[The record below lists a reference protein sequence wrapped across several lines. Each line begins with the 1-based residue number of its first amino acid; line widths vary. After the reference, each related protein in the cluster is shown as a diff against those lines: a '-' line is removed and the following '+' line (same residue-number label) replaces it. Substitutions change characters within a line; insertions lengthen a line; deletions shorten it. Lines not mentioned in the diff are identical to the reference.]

1 MKHIQLNQYLAKP
14 KVRHTQQGVVL
25 PITLIALLL
34 LMIASVAL
42 IRSTETNLLVSG
54 NLAFK
59 RDVINQAERAVPVVK
74 TLFETGVLSDIKG
87 REDDLIANNYYAT
100 IQPTNESGIPT
111 ILLDIDNFDGNFSA
125 NNIVDEDAQIT
136 IRYLIDR
143 MCLSTGKVTISKC
156 ARATQ
161 NTDIGGDANNLA
173 LGKASGNDT
182 PVYRVSI
189 RATGPRNT
197 EAFFQYT
204 LTH

>member
-1 MKHIQLNQYLAKP
+1 MKHIQLNQYLIKL
-14 KVRHTQQGVVL
+14 KVRHSQQGVVL

-59 RDVINQAERAVPVVK
+59 RDV
-74 TLFETGVLSDIKG
+74 
-87 REDDLIANNYYAT
+87 IANNYYAT

>member
-1 MKHIQLNQYLAKP
+1 MNTLSHQPLNTQAKYNAQ
-14 KVRHTQQGVVL
+14 HGVVL

-59 RDVINQAERAVPVVK
+59 RDVVNQAERAVPAVK
-74 TLFETGVLSDIKG
+74 TIFESGALSDFKD
-87 REDDLIANNYYAT
+87 REEDLISSNYYAT
-100 IQPTNESGIPT
+100 TQTTNDSGIPT
-111 ILLDIDNFDGNFSA
+111 ALLDIATFDGLFSS
-125 NNIVDEDAQIT
+125 NNIVDADTQIT

-143 MCLSTGKVTISKC
+143 MCLSTGEVTVSKC
-156 ARATQ
+156 SRATQ
-161 NTDIGGDANNLA
+161 NTDIGGDAINLSF
-173 LGKASGNDT
+173 GKASGNDT

-204 LTH
+204 LTL